1 MLMLW
6 LLLLAET
13 FSSSCYS
20 SAAIWIVHCIIL
32 YSVVLMIGWMDGWM
46 DGWMIDCT
54 GGGMQYD
61 TGEKGEM
68 VFYGT
73 IINQ

>member
-1 MLMLW
+1 
-6 LLLLAET
+6 
-13 FSSSCYS
+13 
-20 SAAIWIVHCIIL
+20 
-32 YSVVLMIGWMDGWM
+32 MIGWMDGWM